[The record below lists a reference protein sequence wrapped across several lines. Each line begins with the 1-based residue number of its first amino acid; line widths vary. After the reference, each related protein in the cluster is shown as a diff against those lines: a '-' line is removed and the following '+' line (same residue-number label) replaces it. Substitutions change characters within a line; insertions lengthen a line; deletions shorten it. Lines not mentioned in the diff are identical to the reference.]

1 MKDMERERTA
11 LREEITKKQEK
22 AADKTE
28 TGKERARAA
37 APTAAVILK
46 EAESTITIIVH
57 IFPIFPRRIS
67 IMFSSAILPNGR
79 Q

>member
-1 MKDMERERTA
+1 MLVYPMPPVVQASSGRCKSTE
-11 LREEITKKQEK
+11 
-22 AADKTE
+22 E
-28 TGKERARAA
+28 TGTERARAA
-37 APTAAVILK
+37 APAAAVIPK
-46 EAESTITIIVH
+46 EAESTITIIAP